1 MLFRSLVWL
10 VSRIPLRLGWLIGW
24 ALAWLWWT
32 LIPIRKR
39 QVVADFSKALP
50 GVSPGP
56 ALRRMLA
63 GIVLGPLGIVVV
75 AMLPDVRGTDKRNRI
90 V

>member
-1 MLFRSLVWL
+1 MLTLL
-10 VSRIPLRLGWLIGW
+10 QNYYLIG
-24 ALAWLWWT
+24 
-32 LIPIRKR
+32 
-39 QVVADFSKALP
+39 LP
-50 GVSPGP
+50 LLPVTMLYASITKGRVWDG
-56 ALRRMLA
+56 MLA